1 MEKFKLSDLNP
12 AQLEFQQVWKYV
24 PAERDGE
31 VCVSPEKAI
40 RPRSLKNRIVA
51 TKVQLANG
59 SCLWALLENIDI
71 DLPEFT
77 KHWMVCYFYLK
88 KKWWR
93 LARYHDADAMKH
105 SPQELARRLGNQI
118 EEVFPITYDV
128 RALCSVD
135 SSALAGLIF
144 AEPETR
150 LKRAEIIRL
159 AVPKAK

>member
-1 MEKFKLSDLNP
+1 MEKFKLKNLTP
-12 AQLEFQQVWKYV
+12 AQLEFQQVWKIV
-24 PAERDGE
+24 PAGRDGE
-31 VCVSPEKAI
+31 LCVSPEKAI

-59 SCLWALLENIDI
+59 LCLWALLENIDI

-77 KHWMVCYFYLK
+77 KHSMVCYFYLK
-88 KKWWR
+88 NKWWR
-93 LARYHDADAMKH
+93 LARYHDVDAMKH
-105 SPQELARRLGNQI
+105 SPQELARRLGNKI
-118 EEVFPITYDV
+118 EEVFPISYDV

-150 LKRAEIIRL
+150 LTLKEIINL
-159 AVPKAK
+159 LF